1 VPKKPPS
8 NPLTD
13 VRSDD
18 GVICLGD
25 FYAVPALGQFIYMPT
40 REIWSADN
48 INDILPALPAGYKR
62 NGKQVM
68 LRPAAWLRKYSR
80 VEQMTWAP
88 GLPEII
94 YDRLLFD
101 GGWQEH
107 QGARCLN
114 TYRPPLPIAGD
125 ASKATPWLKHVRLLY
140 PEEAEEILD
149 WMAQRVQHPEQK
161 INHALGL
168 GGGQGIGKDWLLHAL
183 KRAVGSWN
191 FQEVSPPDLLERNNP
206 FVKAV
211 VLRMNEAHDLGDGG
225 RIDRY
230 ALYERTKIYAAAPP
244 DVLPCVDKYIR
255 RHYVPN
261 AVGLIITSNH
271 KTDGVYLPSDDRRH
285 LMAWS
290 DCKKEQFSK
299 EFWNEK
305 WRWMLTGGA
314 DHVAAYLIQRDIS
327 AFDPCAVPRQTTA
340 FFEIVNANQAP
351 EDHALADALDELDR
365 PEISSMHALLAT
377 PRGAALEWMTSKP
390 RALPHRM
397 ERCGYVAVR
406 NPDNEKGIWRI
417 NNQRQML
424 YGRTDLTPEKR
435 LEAAKKFALKMTKA
449 TGNG

>member
-1 VPKKPPS
+1 MPKKPPS

-114 TYRPPLPIAGD
+114 TYRPPLPITGD
-125 ASKATPWLKHVRLLY
+125 ASKATPWLKHARLLY

-314 DHVAAYLIQRDIS
+314 DHVAAYLTQRDIS

-340 FFEIVNANQAP
+340 FFEIVNANQARRITLSP
-351 EDHALADALDELDR
+351 TPSTSWTARKSVQCTRSWQHLAVLR
-365 PEISSMHALLAT
+365 
-377 PRGAALEWMTSKP
+377 W
-390 RALPHRM
+390 
-397 ERCGYVAVR
+397 
-406 NPDNEKGIWRI
+406 
-417 NNQRQML
+417 
-424 YGRTDLTPEKR
+424 
-435 LEAAKKFALKMTKA
+435 
-449 TGNG
+449 NG